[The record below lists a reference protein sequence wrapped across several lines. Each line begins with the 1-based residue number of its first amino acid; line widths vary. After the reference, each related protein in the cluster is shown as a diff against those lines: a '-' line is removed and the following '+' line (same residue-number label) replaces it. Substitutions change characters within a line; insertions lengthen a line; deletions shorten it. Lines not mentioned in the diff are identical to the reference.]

1 MGTSSSNKNNNKRES
16 FYNENG
22 CIIWIDRNVDNEE
35 NKIYLS
41 ILKKNNFQIFAFK
54 DVEWGFRKI
63 FDRNTNFKNIYVI
76 LSGFFYRD
84 FILKFKEHLKDICV
98 VPKIAV
104 FTSDKEL
111 FLEKNSNIKDIIEN
125 KFYILGGIQTLFEGI
140 YEDFLKRKL
149 WKQNYKIEHKCLNSD
164 LEGEQ
169 YTFEY
174 INNELELFL
183 PFFYKFLMESNEKNI
198 YDELTHYL
206 YETYK
211 ENNYIEDLLEPI
223 DGIPDIPIEILC
235 KYYARLF
242 TIESNFYL
250 DINKSLRLLKKEE
263 LFSNNYNNYSFTYI
277 KSFYEG
283 IRLHC
288 FNVNLRE
295 KLYRFSCLAQKEIDK
310 INEYLKYKK
319 PGIPGIFFLSR
330 PFLSFYENEKIANH
344 F

>member
-1 MGTSSSNKNNNKRES
+1 MES
-16 FYNENG
+16 
-22 CIIWIDRNVDNEE
+22 
-35 NKIYLS
+35 
-41 ILKKNNFQIFAFK
+41 
-54 DVEWGFRKI
+54 GFRKI
-63 FDRNTNFKNIYVI
+63 FDHNINFKNIYVI

-104 FTSDKEL
+104 FTSDKVL

-174 INNELELFL
+174 INYELELFL
-183 PFFYKFLMESNEKNI
+183 PDFYKFLMESNEKNI

-211 ENNYIEDLLEPI
+211 ENRDIEDLLEPI

-235 KYYARLF
+235 KYYARLY
-242 TIESNFYL
+242 TIESDFYK

-263 LFSNNYNNYSFTYI
+263 LFSKNYNYYYIAYI
-277 KSFYEG
+277 KSLYEG
-283 IRLHC
+283 IKLHC
-288 FNVNLRE
+288 FYVNLRE

-310 INEYLKYKK
+310 IYEYLKYKK
-319 PGIPGIFFLSR
+319 PGIPAIFFQKH
-330 PFLSFYENEKIANH
+330 FYLFTKMKK
-344 F
+344 